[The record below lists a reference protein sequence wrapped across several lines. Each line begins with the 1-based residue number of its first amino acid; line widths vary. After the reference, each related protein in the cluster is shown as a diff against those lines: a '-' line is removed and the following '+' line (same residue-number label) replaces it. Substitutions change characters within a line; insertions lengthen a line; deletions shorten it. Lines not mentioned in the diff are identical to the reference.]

1 MGSGAGGEIRGGE
14 RIMRTQ
20 ANSPEAALVEP
31 LLEDARELAALCQP
45 FLLWSPALDMAGR
58 LAAAEEFARRDD
70 VAAVPVAVLFGP
82 TGAGKS
88 TLFNA
93 LIRREGASP
102 TSPAVRC
109 FTDRPYVAAAPDL
122 KPLIPFSEEWNPRF
136 VEADLGGTIL
146 CDLPDIDGAVRE
158 HWDVARRFI
167 DQSDLVIYVTS
178 PEKRADFRV
187 HEEVRRW
194 AARKRWL
201 FVLNRADQV
210 PEEERQAVVEDW
222 DRRLAEAGFRPDTT
236 CRFFVSAVQPH
247 RFEFAD
253 LRRTL
258 LERDDR
264 RDRRC
269 RRADGVCGH
278 LQHAAAEELLE
289 PLRAKA
295 AALVG
300 AEERFREKVQAA
312 YRKAWDRPRVKIAF
326 RQAVAQQVWRWTA
339 ERTSAF
345 AALTAWLR
353 TRWYHLTATF
363 RLFRL
368 GFYRFSLWGAA
379 AASLDALRAILTGVL
394 PLKRVLE
401 AMGPAIEADLAQIA
415 NDVRRTLE
423 DHGLP
428 TPPERT
434 EEKAPP
440 PDGAPS
446 AEGTADRWLHWLMRR
461 LGTDLGDS
469 QLLEELRAAVDETAE
484 EIVSRVA
491 RRWVNFAAN
500 LLPFVILA
508 DASVRIGRAWV
519 ASAWYAGGAADY
531 PPLGFYG
538 LAAGLLGVSLLPG
551 YWLIASRI
559 AGQLRRLQ
567 PAQTF
572 RVTSPAVLEPLVAR
586 RRELDELI
594 RKAEQLRRK
603 AVQARRMISA
613 RLPGAVAEPPDD
625 APSTFSDGTANAS
638 ADGALSAS
646 PVADPPIAEN
656 R

>member
-1 MGSGAGGEIRGGE
+1 MMKSDATTR
-14 RIMRTQ
+14 
-20 ANSPEAALVEP
+20 PEASMIAP

-45 FLLWSPALDMAGR
+45 FLLWPPALEMMRR

-70 VAAVPVAVLFGP
+70 APAFALAVLFGP

-93 LIRREGASP
+93 LIRQEDASP
-102 TSPAVRC
+102 VSDTVRC
-109 FTDRPYVAAAPDL
+109 FTDRPYVAAAADL
-122 KPLIPFSEEWNPRF
+122 KPLIHIPENVHPRF
-136 VEADLGGTIL
+136 IEAELGGAVL

-158 HWDVARRFI
+158 HWDTARRLI
-167 DQSDLVIYVTS
+167 EQSDIVIYVTS
-178 PEKRADFRV
+178 PDKRADFRV

-201 FVLNRADQV
+201 FVLNRADQI
-210 PEEERQAVVEDW
+210 PEQDRQEVVEDW
-222 DRRLAEAGFRPDTT
+222 DRRLREAGFSPDAG
-236 CRFFVSAVQPH
+236 CRFLVSALQPH
-247 RFEFAD
+247 RFELAD
-253 LRRTL
+253 LRRAL
-258 LERDDR
+258 LERDYRGDR
-264 RDRRC
+264 HRL
-269 RRADGVCGH
+269 RADGICGH

-295 AALVG
+295 AALLG
-300 AEERFREKVQAA
+300 AEERSRQKVQAA
-312 YRKAWDRPRVKIAF
+312 YHQAWTRRRAEEAF

-353 TRWYHLTATF
+353 TRWYHLTATY

-394 PLKRVLE
+394 PLKRIQE
-401 AMGPAIEADLAQIA
+401 AMGPALEAELAQVA

-428 TPPERT
+428 CPAEPTKEAPQPPSGDPSDE
-434 EEKAPP
+434 
-440 PDGAPS
+440 GAF
-446 AEGTADRWLHWLMRR
+446 DRRLNWLLRR
-461 LGTDLGDS
+461 LGVETGDS
-469 QLLEELRAAVDETAE
+469 KLLEEIRTTVEETAE
-484 EIVSRVA
+484 EAASRVA
-491 RRWVNFAAN
+491 RRWVNVLAN
-500 LLPFVILA
+500 VLPFVILA
-508 DASVRIGRAWV
+508 DASIRIGRAWV
-519 ASAWYAGGAADY
+519 ASGWYAGGTHDY

-538 LAAGLLGVSLLPG
+538 LAAGLLAVSVLPG

-559 AGQLRRLQ
+559 AAQLKRLK
-567 PAQTF
+567 PAETF
-572 RVTSPAVLEPLVAR
+572 RVTSPAVVEPLAVR
-586 RRELDELI
+586 RRELEEII

-603 AVQARRMISA
+603 AVQVRTMVAA
-613 RLPGAVAEPPDD
+613 GLPGAVAAREDRAAGD
-625 APSTFSDGTANAS
+625 
-638 ADGALSAS
+638 S
-646 PVADPPIAEN
+646 PAAVSPAIAES